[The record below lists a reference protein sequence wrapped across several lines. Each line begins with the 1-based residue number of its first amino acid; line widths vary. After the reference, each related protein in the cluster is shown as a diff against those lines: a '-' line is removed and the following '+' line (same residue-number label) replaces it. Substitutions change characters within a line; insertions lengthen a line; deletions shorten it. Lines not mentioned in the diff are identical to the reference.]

1 MEMENLTF
9 SGSAAALGQNDFAGM
24 EIEPCL
30 WYANDIWEHT
40 PPCYIML
47 EYCDGALFM
56 KGE

>member
-1 MEMENLTF
+1 MENLTF